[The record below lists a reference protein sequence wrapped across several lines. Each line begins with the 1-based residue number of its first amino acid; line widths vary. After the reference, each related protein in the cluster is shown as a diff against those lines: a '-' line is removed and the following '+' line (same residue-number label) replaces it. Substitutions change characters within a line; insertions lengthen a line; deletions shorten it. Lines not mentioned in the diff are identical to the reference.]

1 MDNDDVDRFFEA
13 VTQARVAEE
22 QCPSALLDSRGG
34 DEHPATAERPLVVE
48 RKSPEIGR
56 QARETSVD
64 FQELCRKSRQFEA
77 SKLSSRAGR
86 SARGKDR
93 NEP

>member
-1 MDNDDVDRFFEA
+1 MDNDDRFFEA
-13 VTQARVAEE
+13 VIQARAAEE
-22 QCPSALLDSRGG
+22 QCRSVPLESRAG
-34 DEHPATAERPLVVE
+34 DMHSATAERPLVVE
-48 RKSPEIGR
+48 RKSPEI
-56 QARETSVD
+56 AREASVD

-86 SARGKDR
+86 SASGRDR